1 MTAIVRHIRWV
12 MLVCGLL
19 TATMV
24 HVAVAPDAALQST
37 FGETVQGPLAHLL
50 ARSWGTLVALVGM
63 MLIYGAFVPPV
74 RSLVLAVAGLSKA
87 IFVALVLA
95 EGGRYL
101 GERAGV
107 AVVTDSLMVLVFLW
121 YLIAARLTPPLSAT
135 RP

>member
-24 HVAVAPDAALQST
+24 QVAMAPDAALQST

-50 ARSWGTLVALVGM
+50 ARSWGTLVALVGV

-74 RSLVLAVAGLSKA
+74 RNLVLSVAGLSKA
-87 IFVALVLA
+87 IFVVLVLA

-101 GERAGV
+101 GERAGI
-107 AVVTDSLMVLVFLW
+107 AVVTDSLVVLIFVW
-121 YLIAARLTPPLSAT
+121 YLVAARRLPPLTET